1 MFMSRTVLIAL
12 TLGATAVLADSPSLG
27 IPVTQ
32 DDIAAWDL
40 NVLPDGTGLPPG
52 SGTAAEG
59 SAIYAVKCAWCHGL
73 NGEGGTHHAL
83 IGGEPLENMG
93 SSKTIYNFWP
103 YATTIYD
110 LIRRSMPYIQPR
122 TLSNEEVYAL
132 TAYILALNDLIDE
145 DAVMNAETLPEVRM
159 PNRDGF
165 IARFPE
171 LMP

>member
-12 TLGATAVLADSPSLG
+12 TLGATAVLADSPGLG

-132 TAYILALNDLIDE
+132 TAYILALNGLIEE
-145 DAVMNAETLPEVRM
+145 DAMMNAETLPEVRM